1 MEEKNTTILLK
12 YFIYKTAKN
21 RDINPVE
28 NDFLI
33 TYHFLFH

>member
-1 MEEKNTTILLK
+1 MEEKNTILLK

-21 RDINPVE
+21 CDINTVQI
-28 NDFLI
+28 DFLI